1 MVYISYILVWSNIPH
16 YMPTERQLANI
27 LFQTRCLYLIVFDF
41 WPGHSRV
48 GCSRLLTVCSRL
60 LTVCSRLLMVC
71 SRFAHGFRGS
81 FESFTFFLS
90 PYEVPFG
97 SLRGSAHGC
106 SRLLTVCSR
115 LLTVCSRLLTV
126 CSWLLTVCSR
136 FGKGAQNLCAKFQ
149 ADVFWEIFEPCHG
162 ANPSSATIPH
172 MKDSFWAQRTQKVHL
187 ESSI

>member
-16 YMPTERQLANI
+16 SIPTERQLANI

-60 LTVCSRLLMVC
+60 QTVC

-81 FESFTFFLS
+81 FWVLYVLFE
-90 PYEVPFG
+90 
-97 SLRGSAHGC
+97 SLRGSFWV
-106 SRLLTVCSR
+106 LTRVCSR

-126 CSWLLTVCSR
+126 AHGCSRLLTVCSR
-136 FGKGAQNLCAKFQ
+136 FGKGAQNPCAKFE

-162 ANPSSATIPH
+162 ANPGSATIPH

>member
-81 FESFTFFLS
+81 FWVLYVLFE
-90 PYEVPFG
+90 
-97 SLRGSAHGC
+97 SLRGSFWVLTRVC

-115 LLTVCSRLLTV
+115 LLTVCSR
-126 CSWLLTVCSR
+126 
-136 FGKGAQNLCAKFQ
+136 FGKGAQNPCAKFQ

-162 ANPSSATIPH
+162 ANPGSATIPH

>member
-16 YMPTERQLANI
+16 SMPTERQLANI

-81 FESFTFFLS
+81 FWVLYVLFE
-90 PYEVPFG
+90 
-97 SLRGSAHGC
+97 SLRGSFWV
-106 SRLLTVCSR
+106 LTKVCSR

-126 CSWLLTVCSR
+126 AHGLLTV
-136 FGKGAQNLCAKFQ
+136 A
-149 ADVFWEIFEPCHG
+149 HG
-162 ANPSSATIPH
+162 LLTLWDRSSKPMCKI
-172 MKDSFWAQRTQKVHL
+172 
-187 ESSI
+187 SSWRLLRDLRAMPWG

>member
-16 YMPTERQLANI
+16 SIPTESAARQYSFPNSVLVPYCFRLFSISGLDIQELAA
-27 LFQTRCLYLIVFDF
+27 
-41 WPGHSRV
+41 HA
-48 GCSRLLTVCSRL
+48 
-60 LTVCSRLLMVC
+60 C
-71 SRFAHGFRGS
+71 SRFAHGCSRFAHGCSRFAHGLLTVS
-81 FESFTFFLS
+81 EVPFESFTFFLS

-106 SRLLTVCSR
+106 SRFAHGCSR
-115 LLTVCSRLLTV
+115 LLTVCSR
-126 CSWLLTVCSR
+126 LLTVCSR

-162 ANPSSATIPH
+162 ANPGSATIPH

>member
-16 YMPTERQLANI
+16 SIPTERQLANI
-27 LFQTRCLYLIVFDF
+27 LFQTRCLYLFVFDF

-71 SRFAHGFRGS
+71 SRFAHGLLTVS
-81 FESFTFFLS
+81 EVPFESFTFFSS
-90 PYEVPFG
+90 PYEVPLG

-115 LLTVCSRLLTV
+115 LLTLAHGLLTV
-126 CSWLLTVCSR
+126 CWR
-136 FGKGAQNLCAKFQ
+136 FGKGARNPCAKFQ

-162 ANPSSATIPH
+162 ANPGSATIPH
-172 MKDSFWAQRTQKVHL
+172 MKDSFWAQKIQKKY
-187 ESSI
+187 I